1 VVVVVVSKTGYRGT
15 VTLTATG
22 TETVVVDIDAQAD
35 DYMVEGYI
43 DLSALA
49 SGDMVVVTE
58 YIAVDGVNYNIFS
71 QVTYSGPVSE
81 SVIRLHTKTLLSSMK
96 YRVTINQ
103 ITGTPQSFPYGFVL
117 EVLGAA

>member
-1 VVVVVVSKTGYRGT
+1 MVVVVVSKTEYSGT
-15 VTLTATG
+15 VTLTG
-22 TETVVVDIDAQAD
+22 LFVETVVVDIDAQPD

-43 DLSALA
+43 DLSKLVA
-49 SGDMVVVTE
+49 GDMVVVTE

-81 SVIRLHTKTLLSSMK
+81 PVIRLHTKTLLSSMK

-103 ITGTPQSFPYGFVL
+103 ITGTLQSFPYGFVL